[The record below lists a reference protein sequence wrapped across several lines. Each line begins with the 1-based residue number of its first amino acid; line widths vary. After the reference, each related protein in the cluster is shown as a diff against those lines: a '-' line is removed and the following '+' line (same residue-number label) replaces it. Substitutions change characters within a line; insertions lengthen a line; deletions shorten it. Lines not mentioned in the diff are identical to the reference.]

1 MSSAAEALPL
11 FLREDPLLQR
21 YFGDVVAKTAANVSP
36 LYRLDAFD
44 WTVLSLYFA
53 VLFVLSLY
61 GAYRIKQVVDFW
73 RYRKVEPRPR
83 ATFAEDELPRVT
95 IQLPVFNEVYVVER
109 LLKAVTAIDYPR
121 ERFEVQVLDD
131 STDETRATAS
141 RAVERY
147 HAEGFNVEYIHRD
160 DRTGFKAGALEN
172 GLETAT
178 GELVAIF
185 DADFVPRTDC
195 LRKLVHFFADPL
207 VGCAQMR
214 WSHING
220 SYNLLT
226 RLQTIL
232 LDGHFVIEQTVRNR
246 TGGFFNFNGTAGL
259 WRRRAI
265 ELSGGWQHDTL
276 TEDTDL
282 SFRAQLM
289 GWRFVYLLDED
300 APSEVPVEI
309 NAFKAQQRRWAKGV
323 TEVALK
329 LYPRILRAKL
339 PARVKLEM
347 FFRLTGNVSYPLM
360 ILTSLLQFP
369 LLLVRYNQGF
379 QNLLLLDL
387 PLLFFSTASVVLF
400 YGSAIWYLD
409 RPRARRRLLHLPLVM
424 GLGIG
429 LAFSNARAVFEALFR
444 VRTEFVRTP
453 KYRVEGARD
462 ESWKR
467 KKYKRGR
474 GWLPAFELAFALY
487 FLLAVAY
494 AAHMGMW
501 GTIPFL
507 SLFCF
512 GYGYMG
518 VMSLMQTT
526 GLRRLLDAPR
536 ALTFGRR

>member
-1 MSSAAEALPL
+1 MSTATLSSATSLASDTL
-11 FLREDPLLQR
+11 LREYIDEA
-21 YFGDVVAKTAANVSP
+21 VWKTAENISP
-36 LYRLDAFD
+36 LYQLDAFD
-44 WTVLSLYFA
+44 WTILTLYFSIL
-53 VLFVLSLY
+53 VVLSLY

-73 RYRKVEPRPR
+73 RYRKIEPQPK
-83 ATFAEDELPRVT
+83 ALFAEGALPSVT
-95 IQLPVFNEVYVVER
+95 VQLPLFNELYVVER
-109 LLKAVTAIDYPR
+109 LLAAVTAIDYPR
-121 ERFEVQVLDD
+121 ERFEIQVLDD
-131 STDETRATAS
+131 STDETREVAA

-147 HAEGFNVEYIHRD
+147 RAEGFRITYVHRD

-172 GLETAT
+172 GLKTAK

-195 LRKLVHFFADPL
+195 LRKLVHFFTDPL
-207 VGCAQMR
+207 TACAQMR

-329 LYPRILRAKL
+329 LYPRILRSNL

-379 QNLLLLDL
+379 RNLMLLDL
-387 PLLFFSTASVVLF
+387 PLLFFSTVSVVLF

-409 RPRARRRLLHLPLVM
+409 RSRRRLLHLPLVM
-424 GLGIG
+424 ALGIG
-429 LAFSNARAVFEALFR
+429 LAFSNARAVLEALLR
-444 VRTEFVRTP
+444 IKTEFVRTP
-453 KYRVEGARD
+453 KYKVEGGSDAA
-462 ESWKR
+462 WKR

-474 GWLPAFELAFALY
+474 GWLPAFELAFAVY
-487 FLLAVAY
+487 FVLAIAY
-494 AAHMGMW
+494 AARMGMW

-518 VMSLMQTT
+518 VMSLLQTS
-526 GLRRLLDAPR
+526 GVRRWLDALRPFV
-536 ALTFGRR
+536 LGRR